1 MIKKGTG
8 VGCMWYG
15 IGNTGLPNPAAA
27 FIEILGDCSVN
38 LNIGAAD
45 IGQGSTTVMAQIAAE
60 ELGLPYDNIH
70 VTFGDTMTTPDG
82 GATSASRQTFVSGNA
97 VLIAARQAKETL
109 KEVAGAQLNCEAN
122 RIDFKDGKAFNVD
135 APETPLPYPD
145 LMAEAKKM
153 GRIAV
158 GAGTYNPKT
167 TLLDP
172 DTMAGDPYEIYSY
185 ATTTAEVEVNT
196 ETGEVRVLSVVSA
209 HDVGQ
214 PINISNVEGQI
225 EGGVAMGLG
234 FAVMEECLI
243 EDGQLLNTNFSKYLI
258 PTTLDTPDIHA
269 IAVTSE
275 GTAGPF
281 GAKGVGEPALI
292 PTIPAVTAA
301 IENALGVTFTTL
313 PITPQRILETLAAH
327 KKDGKA

>member
-1 MIKKGTG
+1 MKKRGTG
-8 VGCMWYG
+8 IGCMWYG

-38 LNIGAAD
+38 LSIGAAD

-60 ELGLPYDNIH
+60 ELGLPYENIH
-70 VTFGDTMTTPDG
+70 VTFGDTMVTPDG

-97 VLIAARQAKETL
+97 VIIAARQAKSTL
-109 KEVAGAQLNCEAN
+109 EEVAAAVFNCDPGQVA
-122 RIDFKDGKAFNVD
+122 ILDGKAYNTQ
-135 APETPLPYPD
+135 APEQALPYPE

-158 GAGTYNPKT
+158 GAGSYNPKT

-185 ATTTAEVEVNT
+185 ATTVAEVEVET
-196 ETGEVRVLSVVSA
+196 ETGEVRILSVVSA

-214 PINISNVEGQI
+214 TINTANVEGQI
-225 EGGVAMGLG
+225 QGGVAMGLG

-243 EDGQLLNTNFSKYLI
+243 QEGALLNTTFSKYLI
-258 PTTLDTPDIHA
+258 PTALDTPEIHA
-269 IAVTSE
+269 IPVSSQ

-292 PTIPAVTAA
+292 PVIPAVTAA
-301 IENALGVTFTTL
+301 IENALEITFTTL
-313 PITPQRILETLAAH
+313 PITPQRILEALAA
-327 KKDGKA
+327 KKETE